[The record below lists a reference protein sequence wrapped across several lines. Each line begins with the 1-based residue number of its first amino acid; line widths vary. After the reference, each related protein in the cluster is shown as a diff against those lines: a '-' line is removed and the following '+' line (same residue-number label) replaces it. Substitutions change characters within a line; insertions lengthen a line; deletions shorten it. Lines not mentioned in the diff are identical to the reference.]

1 MSSIHKLIA
10 ILVVWVVF
18 AWSSFFMFGLSITLF
33 MPPLAVVLMTIIF
46 VLAALFATFV
56 IMQNSEHSS

>member
-1 MSSIHKLIA
+1 MSTFHRLIA

-33 MPPLAVVLMTIIF
+33 MPPLVVVIMTIVF

-56 IMQNSEHSS
+56 IMQSSEHSS